1 MKDFAGK
8 IAVITGG
15 GTGMGRELARQ
26 LVAEGCNVAM
36 CDVSA
41 AAMAETKRLCEVEK
55 LPQGLRITT
64 HIADVSIEDQ
74 LLRFRDELAEQQGT
88 DRIHLLF
95 NNAGIGGGGSL
106 FTNTREQWEKTFN
119 ICWGG
124 VYLGVRTFLPLLLK
138 ADEGHIVNTS
148 SVNGFWASV
157 GPGVSH
163 TAYSA
168 AKFAVKGFTEALI
181 NDLRLN
187 APHIKCSVVMPGH
200 IGTSIVSNSR
210 KIQSGSESERLSET
224 EIAVT
229 RQRLNG
235 IGIDTAPMS
244 DEDIQQI
251 AADRARTFRDELT
264 EQQATDKIHLLFN
277 NAGIGGGGSLFTNT
291 REQWEKTFNI
301 CWGGVYLGVR
311 TFLPMLVKADEAHI
325 VNTSSVNGFWASVGI
340 GVSHTA
346 YSAAKFAVKG
356 FTEALINDLRL
367 NAPHVKCSV
376 VMPGHI
382 GTSIVSNSR
391 KIQSG
396 SDSDRLSENE
406 VLTTRQRL
414 KGMGIDTAPMS
425 DEDIQKIA
433 LDRARTFRD
442 EAPTTAATAARTIL
456 DGVKADRWRILVGD
470 DAHRLDERVRQA
482 PERAYEPEFYQS
494 FAAEVGWRLG

>member
-41 AAMAETKRLCEVEK
+41 AAMAETKRLCEAEK

-74 LLRFRDELAEQQGT
+74 LLRFRDELAEQQAT

-95 NNAGIGGGGSL
+95 NNAGIG
-106 FTNTREQWEKTFN
+106 
-119 ICWGG
+119 GG

-235 IGIDTAPMS
+235 
-244 DEDIQQI
+244 
-251 AADRARTFRDELT
+251 
-264 EQQATDKIHLLFN
+264 
-277 NAGIGGGGSLFTNT
+277 
-291 REQWEKTFNI
+291 
-301 CWGGVYLGVR
+301 
-311 TFLPMLVKADEAHI
+311 
-325 VNTSSVNGFWASVGI
+325 
-340 GVSHTA
+340 
-346 YSAAKFAVKG
+346 
-356 FTEALINDLRL
+356 
-367 NAPHVKCSV
+367 
-376 VMPGHI
+376 
-382 GTSIVSNSR
+382 
-391 KIQSG
+391 
-396 SDSDRLSENE
+396 
-406 VLTTRQRL
+406 
-414 KGMGIDTAPMS
+414 MGIDTAPMS
-425 DEDIQKIA
+425 DEDIQTIA
-433 LDRARTFRD
+433 ADRARTFRE
-442 EAPTTAATAARTIL
+442 EAPMTAAAAATVIL
-456 DGVKADRWRILVGD
+456 DGVKAGRWRILVGD
-470 DAHRLDERVRQA
+470 DAHRLDERVRQT
-482 PERAYEPEFYQS
+482 PERAYDAEFYQS
-494 FAAEVGWRLG
+494 LVAEVGWRLG